1 MLSHALSDYLARNHA
16 QYSTMPHPVAFT
28 AQEEAAAAHVPGIQW
43 AKTVVCFADD
53 QPILAVLP
61 APFDVDLNALRRAAD
76 AASIR
81 LAKESEF
88 KGFYRDC
95 ETGAIPPLGPL
106 FGQRVF
112 VDRTLTGD
120 PEVVFS
126 GGSHREAIR
135 MPYNEFAR
143 IAGATVATFA
153 RGPAL
158 ASVSASRA
166 MAMIVTDP
174 VCGVELARDLARAHA
189 VYHGEAYYFCS
200 LSCEMAFD
208 DNPDGYI
215 RERERERER

>member
-1 MLSHALSDYLARNHA
+1 MLPASITRYLEQHGVHF
-16 QYSTMPHPVAFT
+16 SVVEHSVAYT

-43 AKTVVCFADD
+43 AKTVVCIADD

-61 APFDVDLNALRRAAD
+61 APLDVDLNALRRAAD
-76 AASIR
+76 CDSIR

-88 KGFYRDC
+88 RGLYRDC

-126 GGSHREAIR
+126 GGSHHEAIR
-135 MPYNEFAR
+135 MPYDEYAR

-153 RGPAL
+153 RGPSL
-158 ASVSASRA
+158 APAFRA
-166 MAMIVTDP
+166 MPMSVTDP
-174 VCGVELARDLARAHA
+174 VCGVVLEREQARAHA
-189 VYHGEAYYFCS
+189 VHHGETYYFCS

-215 RERERERER
+215 RARE